1 MEEANSRGT
10 AVWRYLTLLHQ
21 QLLSV
26 CLQRFFTSL
35 QTVVKVSWQEWKA
48 PTTGCCLSLSLSQSL
63 PRLFILLLTF
73 SQRRELGE
81 CNTCCWAFIMLFMVL
96 STVLNIISL
105 QLSPEEKVQWCH
117 FKWQQFEMTP
127 VHNNV
132 NKLLYLS
139 WACFHLLF
147 HQ

>member
-10 AVWRYLTLLHQ
+10 AVWRYFTLLHQ

-48 PTTGCCLSLSLSQSL
+48 PTTGCCLSLSLSVSRQSL

-81 CNTCCWAFIMLFMVL
+81 CNTCCWAIYGVVNGIKYYFTSVVSWGESALV
-96 STVLNIISL
+96 SL
-105 QLSPEEKVQWCH
+105 Q
-117 FKWQQFEMTP
+117 MTA
-127 VHNNV
+127 VWNDT
-132 NKLLYLS
+132 S
-139 WACFHLLF
+139 A
-147 HQ
+147 Q